1 MAAIA
6 EKVLPSVDEDMSEEL
21 KSKVK
26 KYLRGEGADLKN
38 LRDKKLKGQLAV
50 KEELYGRSA
59 KVAAKVEKWLMPSE
73 GGYLE
78 VDGIEKSWRI
88 KQEAIAQEVGLLS
101 AKNVYDIVLP
111 DLGPYTLDFTPSGR
125 FMAVA
130 GRKGHLAVVD
140 TKNLRLI
147 KEFQVRET
155 VRDVVFLHNE
165 LLFATAQKKYPYI
178 YNMHGTEL
186 HCLKEHGAVSRLQ
199 FLKNHFL
206 LASIN
211 KLGHLHYQ
219 DVTMGSMVANH
230 RTSMGGRDVM
240 RVNSF
245 NGVVALGHSRSTSNH
260 VEAYKP

>member
-6 EKVLPSVDEDMSEEL
+6 KKVLPSVDE
-21 KSKVK
+21 
-26 KYLRGEGADLKN
+26 N
-38 LRDKKLKGQLAV
+38 LRDKKLKGQLAF

-88 KQEAIAQEVGLLS
+88 KQEVIAQEVGLLS
-101 AKNVYDIVLP
+101 AKNV
-111 DLGPYTLDFTPSGR
+111 
-125 FMAVA
+125 
-130 GRKGHLAVVD
+130 
-140 TKNLRLI
+140 
-147 KEFQVRET
+147 
-155 VRDVVFLHNE
+155 
-165 LLFATAQKKYPYI
+165 YPYI

-199 FLKNHFL
+199 LLKNHFP

-211 KLGHLHYQ
+211 KLWVSSLS

-230 RTSMGGRDVM
+230 RTKHGPDRCDACEFFQS
-240 RVNSF
+240 
-245 NGVVALGHSRSTSNH
+245 VVASSAIPGYKNH

>member
-1 MAAIA
+1 MQ
-6 EKVLPSVDEDMSEEL
+6 DMSEEL

-38 LRDKKLKGQLAV
+38 LRDKKLKGQLAF

-101 AKNVYDIVLP
+101 AKNVYDIVFP

-147 KEFQVRET
+147 KEFQV
-155 VRDVVFLHNE
+155 LH
-165 LLFATAQKKYPYI
+165 
-178 YNMHGTEL
+178 
-186 HCLKEHGAVSRLQ
+186 
-199 FLKNHFL
+199 
-206 LASIN
+206 
-211 KLGHLHYQ
+211 
-219 DVTMGSMVANH
+219 
-230 RTSMGGRDVM
+230 
-240 RVNSF
+240 
-245 NGVVALGHSRSTSNH
+245 
-260 VEAYKP
+260 